1 MKTIYLADDDEDDR
15 MLIRIAVEQVIS
27 HVQIIELDSGEDLI
41 KLIADQRVSD
51 DPAMIIMDMN
61 MPRLSG
67 LETLDIL
74 KLNNASRHIP
84 VVMLSTTSTRT
95 LVHEAYARGVNVFL
109 EKPVHEADFMKLAR
123 TVDTCFLNTQLG

>member
-15 MLIRIAVEQVIS
+15 MLIRVAVEQVIS
-27 HVQIIELDSGEDLI
+27 PVRIIELDSGEDLI
-41 KLIADQRVSD
+41 RLIVNQRISD

-74 KLNNASRHIP
+74 KLNYASRHIP
-84 VVMLSTTSTRT
+84 VVMLSTTSNRT

-109 EKPVHEADFMKLAR
+109 EKPVYEADFVKLAR
-123 TVDTCFLNTQLG
+123 AVDVCFLNTHPG